1 MSEVKAAVSSWAQR
15 AATNAG
21 WLIALGVL
29 VVLTGFAAVMSPLGA
44 GLGVTVLIGV
54 AMVIAGVARTVGAF
68 HAGSFGQGALAFIGG
83 ILAFVAGVIMVARPG
98 LGLEVLTLIL
108 GAYLL
113 ADGVSGAI
121 LAFHVRPA
129 KGWGWMLFSAALA
142 VLLGFLLI
150 AEWPMSGL
158 WAIGTL
164 VGINLLFSGASLV
177 AIGAAARGLAKQ
189 VA

>member
-1 MSEVKAAVSSWAQR
+1 
-15 AATNAG
+15 
-21 WLIALGVL
+21 
-29 VVLTGFAAVMSPLGA
+29 
-44 GLGVTVLIGV
+44 
-54 AMVIAGVARTVGAF
+54 
-68 HAGSFGQGALAFIGG
+68 
-83 ILAFVAGVIMVARPG
+83 
-98 LGLEVLTLIL
+98 
-108 GAYLL
+108 
-113 ADGVSGAI
+113 
-121 LAFHVRPA
+121 
-129 KGWGWMLFSAALA
+129 MLFSAALA